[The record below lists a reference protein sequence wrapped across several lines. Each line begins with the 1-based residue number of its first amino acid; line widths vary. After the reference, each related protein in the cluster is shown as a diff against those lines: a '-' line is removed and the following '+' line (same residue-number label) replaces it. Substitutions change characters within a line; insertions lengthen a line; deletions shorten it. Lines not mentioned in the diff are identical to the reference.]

1 MKGVCRLIN
10 RVHLQAH
17 LAHRSVHFTLGMG
30 MAGAYPVKVCNY
42 LLSERSSDSVIGAV
56 FTVFSRDE
64 AFQESAEVQ

>member
-1 MKGVCRLIN
+1 
-10 RVHLQAH
+10 
-17 LAHRSVHFTLGMG
+17 